1 MFSIIT
7 YFYNLFF
14 DNSINEKEEYLLSKN
29 LITEDDIKHLYKFSN
44 NSILAHYNNLIELD
58 NTIND
63 YKRVNE
69 LLQLIFIVKK
79 ILIEEELLENNLITK
94 DEIKKINLLLDNKKL
109 NIYNII
115 DYYNNINNGNYYI
128 LYEDSIV

>member
-14 DNSINEKEEYLLSKN
+14 DNSINEKEEYLLTKN
-29 LITEDDIKHLYKFSN
+29 LITEDDIKYLYKFSN

-58 NTIND
+58 NTKND

-94 DEIKKINLLLDNKKL
+94 DEIKKINLLLDDKKL